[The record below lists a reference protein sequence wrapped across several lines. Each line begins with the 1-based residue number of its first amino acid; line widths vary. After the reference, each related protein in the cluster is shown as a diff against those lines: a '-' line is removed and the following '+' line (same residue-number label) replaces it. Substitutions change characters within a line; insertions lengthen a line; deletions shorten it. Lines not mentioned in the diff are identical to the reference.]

1 MTSEGDGL
9 DQTQYLVRSRLYDD
23 PATPPEPLDLH
34 SAAAIGNYECVQ
46 EAINSGQDID
56 ARNKGVRGRGVISR
70 CIQSLYSSFAV

>member
-9 DQTQYLVRSRLYDD
+9 DQTQYLACSRLYDD

-46 EAINSGQDID
+46 EAIKLRPGHRRQEQTRVGGGGGD
-56 ARNKGVRGRGVISR
+56 
-70 CIQSLYSSFAV
+70 